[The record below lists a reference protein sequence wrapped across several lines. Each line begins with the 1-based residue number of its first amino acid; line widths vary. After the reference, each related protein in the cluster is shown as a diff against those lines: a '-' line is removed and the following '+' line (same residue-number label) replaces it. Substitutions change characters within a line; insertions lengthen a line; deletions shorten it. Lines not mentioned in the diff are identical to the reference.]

1 MTGRTEKRK
10 LKQQAEL
17 KESRNTLKKKLKPK
31 RKWKILKK
39 EEKTVKGNENSLLK
53 INKKI

>member
-17 KESRNTLKKKLKPK
+17 KRSRNTLKKKLKPK

-39 EEKTVKGNENSLLK
+39 EEKTVKGNENSLLR